1 MEIKGKVLTLFP
13 VKEGVGKTSGT
24 PWKSREF
31 VIETQDQ
38 YPKRIC
44 LQVMND
50 NMDRFPMEEHG
61 DVPCRQRVEVTAVQS
76 GRRKQM
82 RKKFFFLGIL
92 LGVCLASPAQFYS
105 ARTNLI
111 GLATGNINLE
121 GSMTLN
127 RRWSLHLPVQYNPF
141 VFKDNR
147 QFRNLTVM
155 PGVRYWFVESY
166 SNFFVGMN
174 TLASGYSI
182 GRIWNKK
189 RYEGEGY
196 GIGLS
201 IGKAYPLSKTWN
213 IEWELGGAAVWARYN
228 EYRCRECGAFL
239 GRKHG
244 WYLIPSRV
252 ALNMIYLF

>member
-1 MEIKGKVLTLFP
+1 
-13 VKEGVGKTSGT
+13 
-24 PWKSREF
+24 
-31 VIETQDQ
+31 
-38 YPKRIC
+38 
-44 LQVMND
+44 
-50 NMDRFPMEEHG
+50 
-61 DVPCRQRVEVTAVQS
+61 
-76 GRRKQM
+76 M

-213 IEWELGGAAVWARYN
+213 IEWGTRRRRGLGEVQRIPLPGMRRLPGQKTRMVSDTFTCGVEHDISFLNVRSYEKKKHTCNPFTSTAVLILFPVPQDGKEHQQGRSLTGRQAACTGHDMLFRSRKNHLEGQFGSGTY
-228 EYRCRECGAFL
+228 CHH
-239 GRKHG
+239 GRT
-244 WYLIPSRV
+244 
-252 ALNMIYLF
+252 

>member
-1 MEIKGKVLTLFP
+1 
-13 VKEGVGKTSGT
+13 
-24 PWKSREF
+24 
-31 VIETQDQ
+31 
-38 YPKRIC
+38 
-44 LQVMND
+44 
-50 NMDRFPMEEHG
+50 
-61 DVPCRQRVEVTAVQS
+61 
-76 GRRKQM
+76 M

-239 GRKHG
+239 ATVFVVPRPDQMCIRDRIQSVPKGYERQVRFYSETYAHARRGLAELFFRTYQRTGLHFHRQGCLESGFGSNKLG
-244 WYLIPSRV
+244 SRFSQLMGIGET
-252 ALNMIYLF
+252 AGCYSSERTGSRH

>member
-1 MEIKGKVLTLFP
+1 
-13 VKEGVGKTSGT
+13 
-24 PWKSREF
+24 
-31 VIETQDQ
+31 
-38 YPKRIC
+38 
-44 LQVMND
+44 
-50 NMDRFPMEEHG
+50 
-61 DVPCRQRVEVTAVQS
+61 
-76 GRRKQM
+76 M

-213 IEWELGGAAVWARYN
+213 IEWELGGAADWARYN

>member
-1 MEIKGKVLTLFP
+1 
-13 VKEGVGKTSGT
+13 
-24 PWKSREF
+24 
-31 VIETQDQ
+31 
-38 YPKRIC
+38 
-44 LQVMND
+44 
-50 NMDRFPMEEHG
+50 
-61 DVPCRQRVEVTAVQS
+61 
-76 GRRKQM
+76 M

-147 QFRNLTVM
+147 QFRNLTV
-155 PGVRYWFVESY
+155 
-166 SNFFVGMN
+166 MN

>member
-1 MEIKGKVLTLFP
+1 
-13 VKEGVGKTSGT
+13 
-24 PWKSREF
+24 
-31 VIETQDQ
+31 
-38 YPKRIC
+38 
-44 LQVMND
+44 
-50 NMDRFPMEEHG
+50 
-61 DVPCRQRVEVTAVQS
+61 
-76 GRRKQM
+76 M

-182 GRIWNKK
+182 G
-189 RYEGEGY
+189 GY
-196 GIGLS
+196 GTRNVMRE
-201 IGKAYPLSKTWN
+201 KATASASPSARPTPLSKTWN

>member
-1 MEIKGKVLTLFP
+1 
-13 VKEGVGKTSGT
+13 
-24 PWKSREF
+24 
-31 VIETQDQ
+31 
-38 YPKRIC
+38 
-44 LQVMND
+44 
-50 NMDRFPMEEHG
+50 
-61 DVPCRQRVEVTAVQS
+61 
-76 GRRKQM
+76 M

-166 SNFFVGMN
+166 SIFFVGMN

-189 RYEGEGY
+189 RYLRFASED
-196 GIGLS
+196 
-201 IGKAYPLSKTWN
+201 
-213 IEWELGGAAVWARYN
+213 
-228 EYRCRECGAFL
+228 YR
-239 GRKHG
+239 
-244 WYLIPSRV
+244 
-252 ALNMIYLF
+252 

>member
-1 MEIKGKVLTLFP
+1 
-13 VKEGVGKTSGT
+13 
-24 PWKSREF
+24 
-31 VIETQDQ
+31 
-38 YPKRIC
+38 
-44 LQVMND
+44 
-50 NMDRFPMEEHG
+50 
-61 DVPCRQRVEVTAVQS
+61 
-76 GRRKQM
+76 M

-147 QFRNLTVM
+147 KSRNLTVM

>member
-50 NMDRFPMEEHG
+50 NMDRFPMEEG
-61 DVPCRQRVEVTAVQS
+61 MEVSVKFDISAREWDALLQHADGMGHHRAEFPAVQS

-166 SNFFVGMN
+166 SNF
-174 TLASGYSI
+174 LSG
-182 GRIWNKK
+182 
-189 RYEGEGY
+189 
-196 GIGLS
+196 
-201 IGKAYPLSKTWN
+201 
-213 IEWELGGAAVWARYN
+213 
-228 EYRCRECGAFL
+228 
-239 GRKHG
+239 
-244 WYLIPSRV
+244 
-252 ALNMIYLF
+252 

>member
-1 MEIKGKVLTLFP
+1 
-13 VKEGVGKTSGT
+13 
-24 PWKSREF
+24 
-31 VIETQDQ
+31 
-38 YPKRIC
+38 
-44 LQVMND
+44 
-50 NMDRFPMEEHG
+50 
-61 DVPCRQRVEVTAVQS
+61 
-76 GRRKQM
+76 M

-174 TLASGYSI
+174 TLASGLHRTRHAIPFPKKSP
-182 GRIWNKK
+182 GRTV
-189 RYEGEGY
+189 RE
-196 GIGLS
+196 
-201 IGKAYPLSKTWN
+201 WN
-213 IEWELGGAAVWARYN
+213 ILSPWPNVTAL
-228 EYRCRECGAFL
+228 
-239 GRKHG
+239 
-244 WYLIPSRV
+244 RV
-252 ALNMIYLF
+252 KR

>member
-1 MEIKGKVLTLFP
+1 
-13 VKEGVGKTSGT
+13 
-24 PWKSREF
+24 
-31 VIETQDQ
+31 
-38 YPKRIC
+38 
-44 LQVMND
+44 
-50 NMDRFPMEEHG
+50 
-61 DVPCRQRVEVTAVQS
+61 
-76 GRRKQM
+76 
-82 RKKFFFLGIL
+82 
-92 LGVCLASPAQFYS
+92 
-105 ARTNLI
+105 
-111 GLATGNINLE
+111 
-121 GSMTLN
+121 MTLN

-201 IGKAYPLSKTWN
+201 IGNGLPLSKTWN

>member
-1 MEIKGKVLTLFP
+1 
-13 VKEGVGKTSGT
+13 
-24 PWKSREF
+24 
-31 VIETQDQ
+31 
-38 YPKRIC
+38 
-44 LQVMND
+44 
-50 NMDRFPMEEHG
+50 
-61 DVPCRQRVEVTAVQS
+61 
-76 GRRKQM
+76 M
-82 RKKFFFLGIL
+82 RKKFFFLGMIL

-182 GRIWNKK
+182 G
-189 RYEGEGY
+189 GY
-196 GIGLS
+196 GTRNAMR
-201 IGKAYPLSKTWN
+201 GKATASASPS
-213 IEWELGGAAVWARYN
+213 ARPTP
-228 EYRCRECGAFL
+228 CQ
-239 GRKHG
+239 KHG
-244 WYLIPSRV
+244 T
-252 ALNMIYLF
+252 

>member
-44 LQVMND
+44 LQVMNA
-50 NMDRFPMEEHG
+50 NMDRFPMEEG
-61 DVPCRQRVEVTAVQS
+61 MEVSVKFDISARERDGRYFNTLTAWDITVLNS
-76 GRRKQM
+76 RRPI
-82 RKKFFFLGIL
+82 RKEKTDEKEILFLGIL

-166 SNFFVGMN
+166 SNF
-174 TLASGYSI
+174 LSG
-182 GRIWNKK
+182 
-189 RYEGEGY
+189 
-196 GIGLS
+196 
-201 IGKAYPLSKTWN
+201 
-213 IEWELGGAAVWARYN
+213 
-228 EYRCRECGAFL
+228 
-239 GRKHG
+239 
-244 WYLIPSRV
+244 
-252 ALNMIYLF
+252 

>member
-1 MEIKGKVLTLFP
+1 
-13 VKEGVGKTSGT
+13 
-24 PWKSREF
+24 
-31 VIETQDQ
+31 
-38 YPKRIC
+38 
-44 LQVMND
+44 
-50 NMDRFPMEEHG
+50 
-61 DVPCRQRVEVTAVQS
+61 
-76 GRRKQM
+76 M

-174 TLASGYSI
+174 TLCLLYTSPSP
-182 GRIWNKK
+182 R
-189 RYEGEGY
+189 
-196 GIGLS
+196 
-201 IGKAYPLSKTWN
+201 
-213 IEWELGGAAVWARYN
+213 EWELGGAAVWARYN